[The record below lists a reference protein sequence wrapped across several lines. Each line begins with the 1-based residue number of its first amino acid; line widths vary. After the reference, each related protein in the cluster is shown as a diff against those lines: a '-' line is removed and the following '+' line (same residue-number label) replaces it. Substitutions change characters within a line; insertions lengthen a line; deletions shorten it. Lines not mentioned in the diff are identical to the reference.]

1 MKITNSI
8 YYIGVNDYQID
19 LFEGQYPV
27 PNGISYNSYI
37 IIDDKIAVLDTV
49 DKNFKN
55 QWLSNIKNIVKDR
68 NIDYLI
74 IHHMEPDHSSNIV
87 EFIRIYPNAKIVA
100 SEKSFIMIKNFF
112 HKEFINNRIIVKD
125 YDELNLG
132 NHKLKFFTAPM
143 VHWPEVIMS
152 YEINNKIL
160 FSADAFGKFGGLDIV
175 DNWED
180 EARRYYFGIIGKYG
194 QQVQSILNKLSTLEI
209 KTICSLHGPIL
220 KNNINYY
227 LNLYKKWSNYIPEEE
242 GIAICYTSIYGHTK
256 ESVYFIKDLLIK
268 KGAKKVVIN
277 DLARCD
283 VFKAIEDG
291 FRYNKLILA
300 TTTYNNDIF
309 PAMKIFINGLVERNY
324 QNRTIGII
332 ENGSWSIVAGQKI
345 KTMFEKS
352 KNVKICNN
360 TVSIF
365 SNLNENNII
374 ELENLSN
381 ELLNKEVNKMKYMCE
396 VCGWTYDE
404 ELGDPENGI
413 APGTKF
419 EDLPEDFVC
428 PLCGVG
434 KDQFVVEE

>member
-87 EFIRIYPNAKIVA
+87 EFIEIYPNAKIVA

-112 HKEFINNRIIVKD
+112 HEEFINNRIIVKD

-160 FSADAFGKFGGLDIV
+160 FSADAFGKFGGLDII

-242 GIAICYTSIYGHTK
+242 GIVICYTSIYGHTK
-256 ESVYFIKDLLIK
+256 EAVYFIKDLLIK

-352 KNVKICNN
+352 KNIKICNN

-381 ELLNKEVNKMKYMCE
+381 ELLNKGGE
-396 VCGWTYDE
+396 
-404 ELGDPENGI
+404 
-413 APGTKF
+413 
-419 EDLPEDFVC
+419 
-428 PLCGVG
+428 
-434 KDQFVVEE
+434 

>member
-37 IIDDKIAVLDTV
+37 IIDNKIAVLDTV

-87 EFIRIYPNAKIVA
+87 AFITIYPNAKIVA

-160 FSADAFGKFGGLDIV
+160 FSADAFGKFGGLDII

-209 KTICSLHGPIL
+209 KTICSLHGTIL

-227 LNLYKKWSNYIPEEE
+227 LNSSYAL
-242 GIAICYTSIYGHTK
+242 
-256 ESVYFIKDLLIK
+256 
-268 KGAKKVVIN
+268 
-277 DLARCD
+277 
-283 VFKAIEDG
+283 
-291 FRYNKLILA
+291 
-300 TTTYNNDIF
+300 
-309 PAMKIFINGLVERNY
+309 
-324 QNRTIGII
+324 
-332 ENGSWSIVAGQKI
+332 
-345 KTMFEKS
+345 
-352 KNVKICNN
+352 
-360 TVSIF
+360 
-365 SNLNENNII
+365 
-374 ELENLSN
+374 
-381 ELLNKEVNKMKYMCE
+381 
-396 VCGWTYDE
+396 
-404 ELGDPENGI
+404 
-413 APGTKF
+413 
-419 EDLPEDFVC
+419 
-428 PLCGVG
+428 
-434 KDQFVVEE
+434 

>member
-49 DKNFKN
+49 DKSFKN

-87 EFIRIYPNAKIVA
+87 EFITIYPNAKIVS

-160 FSADAFGKFGGLDIV
+160 FSADAFGKFGGLDII

-209 KTICSLHGPIL
+209 KTICSLHGTIL

-242 GIAICYTSIYGHTK
+242 GIAICYTSVYGHTK
-256 ESVYFIKDLLIK
+256 EAVYFIKDLLIK

-283 VFKAIEDG
+283 VFKAIGDG

-309 PAMKIFINGLVERNY
+309 PAMKTFINGLIDRNY

-352 KNVKICNN
+352 KNIKICNN

-381 ELLNKEVNKMKYMCE
+381 ELLNKGGE
-396 VCGWTYDE
+396 
-404 ELGDPENGI
+404 
-413 APGTKF
+413 
-419 EDLPEDFVC
+419 
-428 PLCGVG
+428 
-434 KDQFVVEE
+434 